1 MKEIEGIHNAIV
13 DQHKNDSR
21 SSLSKLLR
29 KVRNDLKKY
38 ENVNKKALE
47 QLQGIADKE
56 DLEERLAS
64 LRSSRNKITDLIA
77 TLDEK
82 RAEQIDYTF
91 KQMKKNFSS
100 IFEKIVPEG
109 QGELVLNIPEGQ
121 SDDDDDSQS
130 EQSESLRS
138 LNATELQI
146 LVSFTGTGM
155 MKNMSQLS
163 GGQKSVVAM
172 VFILSLQHCDP
183 APFYLFD
190 EVDAALDVQY
200 RSSVAAVIQE
210 QASSAQFIATT
221 FRGELLEKAEKF
233 FGVLFRGNSSHIKE
247 VNREEAQDFVIDDNI
262 QN

>member
-1 MKEIEGIHNAIV
+1 MDGRAEEVPQLSAILMKEIEGIHNTIV

-121 SDDDDDSQS
+121 SDDDDSQS

-146 LVSFTGTGM
+146 LVSF
-155 MKNMSQLS
+155 S
-163 GGQKSVVAM
+163 GKLIDKS
-172 VFILSLQHCDP
+172 FEL
-183 APFYLFD
+183 
-190 EVDAALDVQY
+190 
-200 RSSVAAVIQE
+200 RSICPCTSK
-210 QASSAQFIATT
+210 IA
-221 FRGELLEKAEKF
+221 
-233 FGVLFRGNSSHIKE
+233 NY
-247 VNREEAQDFVIDDNI
+247 
-262 QN
+262 

>member
-1 MKEIEGIHNAIV
+1 
-13 DQHKNDSR
+13 
-21 SSLSKLLR
+21 
-29 KVRNDLKKY
+29 
-38 ENVNKKALE
+38 
-47 QLQGIADKE
+47 
-56 DLEERLAS
+56 
-64 LRSSRNKITDLIA
+64 
-77 TLDEK
+77 
-82 RAEQIDYTF
+82 
-91 KQMKKNFSS
+91 
-100 IFEKIVPEG
+100 
-109 QGELVLNIPEGQ
+109 
-121 SDDDDDSQS
+121 
-130 EQSESLRS
+130 
-138 LNATELQI
+138 
-146 LVSFTGTGM
+146 M

-210 QASSAQFIATT
+210 QVSFKNTFLISLHSIYVQSSSAQFIATT
-221 FRGELLEKAEKF
+221 FRGELLERAEKF